1 MEMLPN
7 DRLYVIYCPHTL
19 QEYVGCNDESAKEIA
34 RLVYEIATD
43 KSLIDDIADKDVFKF
58 LAVLWPGPVRDLFM
72 LLFKYD
78 VYLLNSVDSA
88 LRMRRYERPAS
99 KLEMQIHELTERYVF
114 NENHDEVELK
124 LDVPDILCA
133 YAEFAGLEVGQ
144 EMIDQ
149 CAGFYDAN
157 KVCSICREKFGT
169 Q

>member
-1 MEMLPN
+1 M
-7 DRLYVIYCPHTL
+7 L
-19 QEYVGCNDESAKEIA
+19 QEYVGCSDESAKEIA

-43 KSLIDDIADKDVFKF
+43 KSLIDDIANKELFKF

-99 KLEMQIHELTERYVF
+99 KLEMEIRELAERYVY
-114 NENHDEVELK
+114 NENHDEVELE
-124 LDVPDILCA
+124 LDDPDILRA

-144 EMIDQ
+144 ELIDRRT
-149 CAGFYDAN
+149 GYYDAN
-157 KVCSICREKFGT
+157 KVCSICREKLGT
-169 Q
+169 H